1 MGGKGEKREKGKR
14 GKELVLE
21 TLLYSTFPPPF
32 DDGVV
37 DDEEEGGG
45 RMTPMDGWM
54 DGWMDGRL
62 EGAFMRIKPRSSR
75 IDKSSR
81 SDTRSLK

>member
-37 DDEEEGGG
+37 DDDEDGGG

-54 DGWMDGRL
+54 DGWTDGGSVH
-62 EGAFMRIKPRSSR
+62 E
-75 IDKSSR
+75 DKTAQFE
-81 SDTRSLK
+81 D

>member
-1 MGGKGEKREKGKR
+1 M
-14 GKELVLE
+14 

-37 DDEEEGGG
+37 DDDEDGGG

-54 DGWMDGRL
+54 DGWTDGGSVH
-62 EGAFMRIKPRSSR
+62 E
-75 IDKSSR
+75 DKTAQFE
-81 SDTRSLK
+81 D